1 MDFIWI
7 FFAFACG
14 FGCRLVSL
22 PPLIGFL
29 SAGFLLNAF
38 GVEPDDSLQVLAD
51 LGITL
56 MLFTVG
62 LKLNIKELFK
72 REVWAGTTLSMM
84 VWIVLFTSFSMLY
97 MTMGLSYFAFLD
109 MKIAAL
115 LAFALSFSSTVC
127 IVKMLEDGGEMK
139 TRHGKVAI
147 GILVMQDI
155 FAVLFLVL
163 ATGKIPSIYALSL
176 LALPIITPALSRL
189 LNASGHGEL
198 LPLTGF
204 FFAIGGYE
212 LFELVGVK
220 GDLGALVFGILLSSH
235 VKSTELAKSLLG
247 FKDLFLIGFFL
258 SIGFI
263 ALPNWEMLLMAGFI
277 CVLLPFKFLYFFWVF
292 NRLKLKGR
300 TSFLSG
306 LTLSNYSEF
315 GLIVV
320 ALAVSNQWIDPDW
333 LVILAISVSISFV
346 LSSVGYRYAHKVYT
360 SYKDKINFL
369 ERPERL
375 PEDFYE
381 QPENA
386 TVLVVGM
393 GRVGKGSYQALHNV
407 LRGQVWGVDADSER
421 VAEVQEE
428 GWQVICADA
437 EDIDF
442 WETIALDKIRLILLA
457 LPSTDDA
464 SNICQQLESAGF
476 NGKIAAIARFEDDRQ
491 TLLATGV
498 HHVFNFYTE
507 AGQGFADESL
517 CLMDESELS
526 PAPVNTSA

>member
-7 FFAFACG
+7 LFAFACG
-14 FGCRLVSL
+14 FGCRLLSL

-29 SAGFLLNAF
+29 AAGFLLNAL
-38 GVEPDDSLQVLAD
+38 GVQPDDALDVLAD

-62 LKLNIKELFK
+62 LKLNVKELFK
-72 REVWAGTTLSMM
+72 REVWAGTTLSMA

-97 MTMGLSYFAFLD
+97 LTMGLSYFAYLD
-109 MKIAAL
+109 MKTAAL

-147 GILVMQDI
+147 GVLVLQDI
-155 FAVLFLVL
+155 FAVSFLVV
-163 ATGKIPSIYALSL
+163 ATGKIPSIYAIAL
-176 LALPIITPALSRL
+176 LALPLCIPL
-189 LNASGHGEL
+189 LGKLLESAGHGEL

-204 FFAIGGYE
+204 FLALGGYE
-212 LFELVGVK
+212 VFELVGVK

-235 VKSTELAKSLLG
+235 AKSTELSKALLG

-258 SIGFI
+258 SIGFT
-263 ALPNWEMLLMAGFI
+263 ALPNLEMLTMAAFI
-277 CVLLPFKFLYFFWVF
+277 CILLPFKFLYFFWVF
-292 NRLKLKGR
+292 NRLRLKGR
-300 TSFLSG
+300 TSYLSG
-306 LTLSNYSEF
+306 LALTNYSEF

-320 ALAVSNQWIDPDW
+320 ALAVGNQWLHKDW
-333 LVILAISVSISFV
+333 LVILAIAVSISFV
-346 LSSVGYRYAHKVYT
+346 ISSVCYRYAHKVYAR
-360 SYKDKINFL
+360 YNDKINCL
-369 ERPERL
+369 QRPERL

-386 TVLVVGM
+386 TVLIVGM

-407 LRGQVWGVDADSER
+407 LGDRVWGVDADSER
-421 VAEVQEE
+421 VAEVQRD

-442 WETIALDKIRLILLA
+442 WETIALDKIKLILLA

-464 SNICQQLESAGF
+464 SNICQQLASAGF
-476 NGKIAAIARFEDDRQ
+476 LGKIAAIARYEDDRKQ
-491 TLLATGV
+491 LMVTGV

-517 CLMDESELS
+517 CLMDEAELQ
-526 PAPVNTSA
+526 TQ